1 MLTYGPTGRSRGTA
15 TIIFVKAGSAAQ
27 AAHEL
32 NGVKVDNRAMK
43 VRFAL
48 EQPVVCHFTDGTQI
62 EVVVGAKSV
71 PAAAM
76 AKSLG
81 DRIA

>member
-48 EQPVVCHFTDGTQI
+48 EWLTAYSFADNAQI

>member
-32 NGVKVDNRAMK
+32 NGVKVDNAPYEEIARK
-43 VRFAL
+43 LDEAL
-48 EQPVVCHFTDGTQI
+48 
-62 EVVVGAKSV
+62 GA
-71 PAAAM
+71 
-76 AKSLG
+76 
-81 DRIA
+81 

>member
-15 TIIFVKAGSAAQ
+15 TIIFSKAGSAAQ
-27 AAHEL
+27 AAREL

-43 VRFAL
+43 VRHAL
-48 EQPVVCHFTDGTQI
+48 HQLNTGPITDSTQI
-62 EVVVGAKSV
+62 EVVVGATSV
-71 PAAAM
+71 PA